1 MIRHNKN
8 NKKYKN
14 YLQELLKNN
23 QALTR
28 AISVKDMKL
37 PMKTHKNILPMQKRR
52 IQNPILKEK
61 WKLYGRK
68 NIKTKKTRVKIRWIY
83 KRITVNKMSKTK
95 KKGMFRKV

>member
-8 NKKYKN
+8 NKKDKN

-37 PMKTHKNILPMQKRR
+37 PMKTHKNILPMQKKR
-52 IQNPILKEK
+52 ILNPILKEK
-61 WKLYGRK
+61 
-68 NIKTKKTRVKIRWIY
+68 
-83 KRITVNKMSKTK
+83 
-95 KKGMFRKV
+95 